1 MLEGSRLPQ
10 ADGIRR
16 TQQRKSHTLFP
27 NLHSFSNHL
36 TTASNLLKS
45 VQIPDILPA
54 DILPPNAD
62 FSFVA
67 CDWEEVYGGRT
78 EAGSWSTEDQVA
90 PEQRGQWEAVVTCFF
105 IDTARNV
112 MNYLAI
118 IKGLL
123 KDEGVW
129 INVGPL
135 LWHFENIAD
144 RERGEGGIELS
155 LDEVKALARTMGFD
169 LKVSQADKTRRHL
182 LRSHAERVHD
192 QNDVHGGSGEY
203 AQVGIHSRFLMAV
216 RSVADQSQVA
226 FWTATKRKSA

>member
-1 MLEGSRLPQ
+1 LGTQLVSQPRWLFNDLSSRPC
-10 ADGIRR
+10 R
-16 TQQRKSHTLFP
+16 TNERKSHTLFP

-67 CDWEEVYGGRT
+67 GDWEEVYGGRT
-78 EAGSWSTEDQVA
+78 ESGAWQTEDQVA
-90 PEQRGQWEAVVTCFF
+90 PEQRGQWGAVVTCFF

-118 IKGLL
+118 IRGLL
-123 KDEGVW
+123 KDGGVW

-169 LKVSQADKTRRHL
+169 LKVSARNNMR
-182 LRSHAERVHD
+182 
-192 QNDVHGGSGEY
+192 
-203 AQVGIHSRFLMAV
+203 
-216 RSVADQSQVA
+216 
-226 FWTATKRKSA
+226 